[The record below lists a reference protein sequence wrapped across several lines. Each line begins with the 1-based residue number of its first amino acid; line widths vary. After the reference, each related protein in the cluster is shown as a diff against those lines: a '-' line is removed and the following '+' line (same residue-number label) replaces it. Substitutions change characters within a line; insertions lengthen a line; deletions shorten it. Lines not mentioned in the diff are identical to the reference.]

1 MKRLMFLYLVS
12 AVLLAV
18 SATAENPRDMRFPPL
33 KFEPPE
39 PARFVTDNGIIVYFL
54 EDHQLPV
61 ITLEALFKGGS
72 AYDPPDL
79 AGLAEITATVLRT
92 GGAGKRNPEGV
103 DAALDFVG
111 ASISSVALNDYLM
124 LDMRALKKDAELG
137 FEILADI
144 LQRPMMDSAKIAL
157 EKSNRQDAIRR
168 QNDEPGGITRR
179 IFYQTVYEGHPYGRF
194 PTLETVGEI
203 SRESIIEQHRKYY
216 NPDNCIMA
224 ISGDLSPEELK
235 TLLHK
240 YFGQWQRG
248 NMTVSE
254 LPRAAMNYKPGVYFA
269 SKDINQAHIRL
280 GHLGI
285 DNKNPDRFA
294 LEVLNFALGGGGFTS
309 RLTGQ
314 VRTTAG
320 LAYSVGSY
328 LLNRPLV
335 GSFFAFCQT
344 KAESMSQAIR
354 MMLDIIGKVK
364 DSGITLDEMNMAKES
379 IINSYIF
386 NYATSEQMVNA
397 RAFLEFSGFPPDQLK
412 KDLEAYQ
419 GVTLED
425 CNRVASLYLDTAKIA
440 LIVTGN
446 KALFDKPL
454 ESFGPV
460 TEVSLEI
467 K

>member
-1 MKRLMFLYLVS
+1 MKRLILLYLVS
-12 AVLLAV
+12 AVLLTV

-33 KFEPPE
+33 EFEPPE

-61 ITLEALFKGGS
+61 ITVAALFKGGS
-72 AYDPPDL
+72 AYDPADL
-79 AGLAEITATVLRT
+79 SGLAEITATVLRT
-92 GGAGKRNPEGV
+92 GGAGKRTPEEV

-111 ASISSVALNDYLM
+111 ATISSVALNDYLM
-124 LDMRALKKDAELG
+124 LDLRTLKKDAELG
-137 FEILADI
+137 FEILANI
-144 LQRPMMDSAKIAL
+144 LQRPMFDTAKIAL

-179 IFYQTVYEGHPYGRF
+179 VFYQIVYTGHPYGVF
-194 PTLETVGEI
+194 PSLESVGKINLEKI
-203 SRESIIEQHRKYY
+203 KEQHKKYY
-216 NPDNCIMA
+216 SPDNCIMA
-224 ISGDLSPEELK
+224 ISGDLSAEELK
-235 TLLHK
+235 ALLSRF
-240 YFGQWQRG
+240 FGQWPRG
-248 NMTVSE
+248 DMTIPE
-254 LPRAAMNYKPGVYFA
+254 LSRATMNYKPGVYFA
-269 SKDINQAHIRL
+269 PKDINQAHIRL

-335 GSFFAFCQT
+335 GSFFAYCQT
-344 KAESMSQAIR
+344 KAESMSQAIS
-354 MMLDIIGKVK
+354 MMLDIIGRVK
-364 DSGITLDEMNMAKES
+364 DSGITVDEMNMAKES

-397 RAFLEFSGFPPDQLK
+397 RALLEFSGFPPDQLK
-412 KDLEAYQ
+412 RDLEAYQ
-419 GVTLED
+419 GVTLQE

-446 KALFDKPL
+446 KTLFDKPL
-454 ESFGPV
+454 DNFGPV